1 MPTHGGSIKF
11 SPGGGGMFR
20 SIGHIKTMSRFF
32 SPQLILQKSN
42 GYFQRKLS
50 FSEVPGGFGGG
61 GGGGG
66 LFPLETHITCDFPGG
81 PDPISL
87 YLEDHIF
94 F

>member
-1 MPTHGGSIKF
+1 MT
-11 SPGGGGMFR
+11 
-20 SIGHIKTMSRFF
+20 RFF

-50 FSEVPGGFGGG
+50 FSELPGGFGGG
-61 GGGGG
+61 GGGDG
-66 LFPLETHITCDFPGG
+66 LFPIETHITCDFPGG

>member
-1 MPTHGGSIKF
+1 
-11 SPGGGGMFR
+11 MFR
-20 SIGHIKTMSRFF
+20 SIGHIKTMTCCF

-42 GYFQRKLS
+42 RYFQRKLS

-61 GGGGG
+61 GWLSG
-66 LFPLETHITCDFPGG
+66 LFPIETHITCDFPGG

>member
-11 SPGGGGMFR
+11 SPGGGGGMFR

-61 GGGGG
+61 GGW
-66 LFPLETHITCDFPGG
+66 LIPFRNPYNL
-81 PDPISL
+81 
-87 YLEDHIF
+87 
-94 F
+94 

>member
-1 MPTHGGSIKF
+1 MDPLNF
-11 SPGGGGMFR
+11 RRGGGGR
-20 SIGHIKTMSRFF
+20 DVQVHWTYKNYDAFF

-61 GGGGG
+61 GWVGGG
-66 LFPLETHITCDFPGG
+66 LFPIETHITCEFSGG
-81 PDPISL
+81 PDPISM

>member
-1 MPTHGGSIKF
+1 
-11 SPGGGGMFR
+11 MFR
-20 SIGHIKTMSRFF
+20 SIEHIKTMTRFY

-50 FSEVPGGFGGG
+50 FSEVPGGLGVGWG
-61 GGGGG
+61 SS
-66 LFPLETHITCDFPGG
+66 FPIETHLTCDFPGG
-81 PDPISL
+81 RDPVSL